1 MKPWYAGCRHQPWI
15 FGAGMACGVAEWASC
30 LPVGF
35 GGDVRTGN
43 WVVVVIMGKYDF
55 GISSILAPG
64 HASFAGGRV
73 VDDAGDFGGDES
85 CGAEWGGA

>member
-1 MKPWYAGCRHQPWI
+1 MKQ
-15 FGAGMACGVAEWASC
+15 
-30 LPVGF
+30 
-35 GGDVRTGN
+35 
-43 WVVVVIMGKYDF
+43 YDF

>member
-15 FGAGMACGVAEWASC
+15 FGYVWLVGGAEWAGR
-30 LPVGF
+30 LAGRF
-35 GGDVRTGN
+35 GGDVRTGD

-55 GISSILAPG
+55 GISSIFAPC

-85 CGAEWGGA
+85 CGAE

>member
-15 FGAGMACGVAEWASC
+15 FGYVWLVGGGVGGA
-30 LPVGF
+30 F
-35 GGDVRTGN
+35 GGQVWTGG

-55 GISSILAPG
+55 GISSIFAPC

-85 CGAEWGGA
+85 CGAE